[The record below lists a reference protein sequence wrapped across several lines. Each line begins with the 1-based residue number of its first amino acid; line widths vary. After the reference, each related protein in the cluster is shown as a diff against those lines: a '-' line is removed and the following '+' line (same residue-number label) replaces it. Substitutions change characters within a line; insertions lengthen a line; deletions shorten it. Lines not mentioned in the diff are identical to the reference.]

1 MTKPIE
7 SNKVLIVD
15 DLQVNR
21 IVARAYLEMLGWNVD
36 ECDGG
41 KSALDYFEKNTPE
54 CVLLDI
60 RMPHIDGIQL
70 VKILRQIHP
79 LGTVKIIAYTAHA
92 ITEEV
97 DVIRSS
103 GFDAVLI
110 KPVTLKDVALIF
122 KKSEDAFTK

>member
-1 MTKPIE
+1 MLKPIE

>member
-1 MTKPIE
+1 MPKPIE
-7 SNKVLIVD
+7 TNTILIVD

-21 IVARAYLEMLGWNVD
+21 IIARAYLEMLGWNVD

-41 KSALDYFEKNTPE
+41 KSALDYFETHTPE

-60 RMPHIDGIQL
+60 RMPHIDGIKL

-79 LGTVKIIAYTAHA
+79 LGTVKIVAYTAHA
-92 ITEEV
+92 IKEEV
-97 DVIRSS
+97 EVIRSS

-122 KKSEDAFTK
+122 KKPEDTLI